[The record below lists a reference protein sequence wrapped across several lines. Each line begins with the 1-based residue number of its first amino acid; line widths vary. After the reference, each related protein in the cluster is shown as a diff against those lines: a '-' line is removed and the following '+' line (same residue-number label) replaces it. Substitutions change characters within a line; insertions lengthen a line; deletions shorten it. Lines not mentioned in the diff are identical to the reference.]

1 MLKRNLRLF
10 LAVLAA
16 FALLAAACGDDDDG
30 DDTATEDTEA
40 TDTET
45 TEATEDT
52 EATETTEAEDGDG
65 EAMADGGSIW
75 VLLPDSATSPRWE
88 SLDRRF
94 FKEGFEAAGLVEGED
109 FTIVNAEGD
118 TTTQIS
124 QAEQAVL
131 DGASVVLLVN
141 LDSATGATI
150 TSIAREGGAKVI
162 DYDRFTADGDGADVY
177 VSFDN
182 VAVGRTMAETLEPE
196 IDALDTDNPQVVMLN
211 GGPEDN
217 NSQLFRAGYAETVE
231 ARAEAGDWTI
241 VADQFVDGWL
251 AENAQTAMDQIL
263 VDSGNEVDAVF
274 AANDNLANAVITS
287 LETAG
292 LDSTQVPISGQDA
305 SIVAMQNIL
314 LGKQTMSVY
323 TPIEPLAAAAVQAAL
338 ALRGGEDLSTVSGD
352 FDAIAIAVETGTPTD
367 EPVGDGV
374 VLYWALTPSA
384 ITADNIGD
392 TVIADGVY
400 EWSDICVGDIAD
412 VCPEE
417 AG

>member
-1 MLKRNLRLF
+1 MLKRNLRLL

-16 FALLAAACGDDDDG
+16 FALLAAACGDDDDSG
-30 DDTATEDTEA
+30 DGTATDDTEA
-40 TDTET
+40 TDTE
-45 TEATEDT
+45 E
-52 EATETTEAEDGDG
+52 TETTEATDDTEAEGDG
-65 EAMADGGSIW
+65 EAMGGEGSIW

-94 FKEGFEAAGLVEGED
+94 FKEGFEAAGLVEGDD

-124 QAEQAVL
+124 QVEQAVL

-141 LDSATGATI
+141 LDSSTGATI
-150 TSIAREGGAKVI
+150 TDIAREGGAKVI

-182 VAVGRTMAETLEPE
+182 VAVGRVMAEVLTPE
-196 IDALDTDNPQVVMLN
+196 IDALGDVPNVVMLN
-211 GGPEDN
+211 GGPADN

-231 ARAEAGDWTI
+231 AKAAAGEWAI
-241 VADQFVDGWL
+241 AADQFVDDWL

-263 VDSGNEVDAVF
+263 VDNNNEIGAVF

-292 LDSTQVPISGQDA
+292 LDSTAVPISGQDA

-323 TPIEPLAAAAVQAAL
+323 KPIEPLAAAAVQAAL
-338 ALRGGEDLSTVSGD
+338 ALRNGEDLTTLSGD
-352 FDAIAIAVETGTPTD
+352 FEATAISVETGTPTD

-400 EWSDICVGDIAD
+400 TWDEICVGDIAD

>member
-1 MLKRNLRLF
+1 MSKRSISWI
-10 LAVLAA
+10 LAILAA
-16 FALLAAACGDDDDG
+16 FALLATACGSDDSD
-30 DDTATEDTEA
+30 DTEA
-40 TDTET
+40 GETDETTET
-45 TEATEDT
+45 TAAEEGGDT
-52 EATETTEAEDGDG
+52 TETTAAEEGGG
-65 EAMADGGSIW
+65 EAAAAGEGSIW

-94 FKEGFEAAGLVEGED
+94 FKEGFEAAGLTEGDD

-124 QAEQAVL
+124 QVEQAVL

-141 LDSATGATI
+141 LDSSTGATI
-150 TSIAREGGAKVI
+150 TDIAREGGAKVI

-182 VAVGRTMAETLEPE
+182 VAVGRVMADVLTPE
-196 IDALDTDNPQVVMLN
+196 IDALDDVPNVVMLN
-211 GGPEDN
+211 GGPADN

-231 ARAEAGDWTI
+231 AKADAGEWAI
-241 VADQFVDGWL
+241 AADQFVDDWL

-263 VDSGNEVDAVF
+263 VDNSNEIDAVF

-292 LDSTQVPISGQDA
+292 LDSTAVPVSGQDA

-323 TPIEPLAAAAVQAAL
+323 KPIEPLAAVAVQAAL
-338 ALRGGEDLSTVSGD
+338 ALRNDEDLTTLSGD
-352 FDAIAIAVETGTPTD
+352 FETTAISVETGTPTD

-400 EWSDICVGDIAD
+400 AWDEICVGDIAE
-412 VCPEE
+412 VCPDE